1 MLNHI
6 LTTVGKD
13 TATLSELRAQAP
25 AFSILIA
32 TESKQKNKLLLWP
45 F

>member
-1 MLNHI
+1 M
-6 LTTVGKD
+6 VGKD

-32 TESKQKNKLLLWP
+32 TESKHRMINNLRP
-45 F
+45 G